1 MIKDTSLS
9 TELTFA
15 ILPVVIPINPR
26 SGKIVKATKKVEDNT
41 EDAESSEKQGIRKRN
56 RSEEKIYNKRKVRS
70 FYFRK

>member
-26 SGKIVKATKKVEDNT
+26 SGKIVKAIKKVED
-41 EDAESSEKQGIRKRN
+41 S
-56 RSEEKIYNKRKVRS
+56 Y
-70 FYFRK
+70 

>member
-26 SGKIVKATKKVEDNT
+26 SGKIVKATKEGEDN
-41 EDAESSEKQGIRKRN
+41 SRRC
-56 RSEEKIYNKRKVRS
+56 
-70 FYFRK
+70 